1 MARGRLPL
9 QRAPCGRRP
18 PPLGDSNLRPR
29 GNTQED
35 YLLRIIR
42 QAGELLRQ
50 LRRRLLGGET
60 SVESIRQDAAAA
72 IDFLL
77 GAQAPVLGMLDAMS
91 AARLV
96 GHPDVV
102 ELWCAL
108 LDVEAD
114 TAEASGDPA
123 SAVRPRARA
132 GALRNAARMLWGEP
146 NALADVEP
154 SSE

>member
-1 MARGRLPL
+1 M
-9 QRAPCGRRP
+9 
-18 PPLGDSNLRPR
+18 RPR

-42 QAGELLRQ
+42 QAAELLRQ

-60 SVESIRQDAAAA
+60 SAESIRQDAAAA
-72 IDFLL
+72 IDLLL
-77 GAQAPVLGMLDAMS
+77 GSQAPVLGMLDAIS
-91 AARLV
+91 AAQLV
-96 GHPDVV
+96 GHPAMV

-114 TAEASGDPA
+114 AADASGDPP
-123 SAVRPRARA
+123 SAERRRARA
-132 GALRNAARMLWGEP
+132 VALRGAARILWGGT
-146 NALADVEP
+146 NALAEAEP

>member
-1 MARGRLPL
+1 M
-9 QRAPCGRRP
+9 
-18 PPLGDSNLRPR
+18 RPR

-42 QAGELLRQ
+42 QAAELLRQ
-50 LRRRLLGGET
+50 LRRRLLGGEA
-60 SVESIRQDAAAA
+60 SAESIRQDAAVA

-77 GAQAPVLGMLDAMS
+77 GSQGPVLGMLDAIS

-96 GHPDVV
+96 GHPAIV

-108 LDVEAD
+108 LDVEAEA
-114 TAEASGDPA
+114 AEASGDPTFA
-123 SAVRPRARA
+123 LRCRARA
-132 GALRNAARMLWGEP
+132 LALRNAARMLWGET
-146 NALADVEP
+146 NSLAEGEP

>member
-1 MARGRLPL
+1 M
-9 QRAPCGRRP
+9 
-18 PPLGDSNLRPR
+18 RPR

-42 QAGELLRQ
+42 QAAELLRQ

-60 SVESIRQDAAAA
+60 SAESVQRDAAAA
-72 IDFLL
+72 IDLLL
-77 GAQAPVLGMLDAMS
+77 GSQAPVLGMLDAIS
-91 AARLV
+91 AVQLV
-96 GHPDVV
+96 GHPVVV

-114 TAEASGDPA
+114 AADGSGDPA
-123 SAVRPRARA
+123 SALRRRARA
-132 GALRNAARMLWGEP
+132 VALRNAARLVWGETK
-146 NALADVEP
+146 ARDETEP

>member
-1 MARGRLPL
+1 VH
-9 QRAPCGRRP
+9 
-18 PPLGDSNLRPR
+18 PR

-42 QAGELLRQ
+42 QAAELLRQ

-60 SVESIRQDAAAA
+60 SAESIRRDAAAA
-72 IDFLL
+72 IDLLL
-77 GAQAPVLGMLDAMS
+77 GAQAPVLGMLDAVS
-91 AARLV
+91 AAQLV
-96 GHPDVV
+96 GHPAIV

-114 TAEASGDPA
+114 AADASGDLG
-123 SAVRPRARA
+123 SAVRCRARA
-132 GALRNAARMLWGEP
+132 LALRDAARTLWGET
-146 NALADVEP
+146 NALAEAEP

>member
-1 MARGRLPL
+1 V
-9 QRAPCGRRP
+9 
-18 PPLGDSNLRPR
+18 RPR
-29 GNTQED
+29 SNSQED

-50 LRRRLLGGET
+50 LRRRLLGGEV
-60 SVESIRQDAAAA
+60 SAESIRYDAAAA
-72 IDFLL
+72 IDLLL

-96 GHPDVV
+96 GHPAVL

-114 TAEASGDPA
+114 AAEASGDRA
-123 SAVRPRARA
+123 SAARPRARA
-132 GALRNAARMLWGEP
+132 RALRNAARMLWGET
-146 NALADVEP
+146 NLADEAER
-154 SSE
+154 SGA

>member
-1 MARGRLPL
+1 V
-9 QRAPCGRRP
+9 
-18 PPLGDSNLRPR
+18 RPR

-42 QAGELLRQ
+42 QAAELLRQ

-60 SVESIRQDAAAA
+60 SAESIRQDAAAA
-72 IDFLL
+72 IDLLL
-77 GAQAPVLGMLDAMS
+77 GAQATVLGMLDAIS

-96 GHPDVV
+96 GHPAVV

-114 TAEASGDPA
+114 AADAMSDPA
-123 SAVRPRARA
+123 SAVRRRARA
-132 GALRNAARMLWGEP
+132 IGLRNAARMLWGDTD
-146 NALADVEP
+146 AVAADAAP

>member
-1 MARGRLPL
+1 V
-9 QRAPCGRRP
+9 
-18 PPLGDSNLRPR
+18 RPR

-42 QAGELLRQ
+42 QGAELLRQ

-60 SVESIRQDAAAA
+60 SAESIRHDAGTA

-77 GAQAPVLGMLDAMS
+77 GSQAPVLGMLDAIS

-96 GHPDVV
+96 GHPAIV

-114 TAEASGDPA
+114 AADASGDPA
-123 SAVRPRARA
+123 SALRRRARA
-132 GALRNAARMLWGEP
+132 VALRSAARILWGET
-146 NALADVEP
+146 NALAEAEP
-154 SSE
+154 ASE